1 MPTHQTIE
9 KQCFVNLN
17 LRHTFS
23 LSDVILSE
31 KIKNDVISFWKLQC
45 NATGRMMAW
54 SKTIFL

>member
-31 KIKNDVISFWKLQC
+31 KIKNDVISF
-45 NATGRMMAW
+45 
-54 SKTIFL
+54 